1 MANFRYVILLSA
13 TLSMTFIYS
22 NRIVFGFTVICQV
35 PDNSNTT
42 TSDYFLND
50 SAMKAWMFT
59 ATAIGMCIGPIPLY
73 WAYKADTRKLILG
86 YGIVSA
92 LATLLYPLADHIG
105 MWPSLAARFFTGFAQ
120 ASQLHITNE
129 VAQIWARDSEM
140 SLFFSTLL
148 CSSQIGPLFTM
159 ILGGELCSSS
169 LGWAATYYVLGM
181 LCLMTTALF
190 AFLYTEDVKEN
201 RFVSDREA
209 VLIIEGRKEVSAK
222 APVPYIDLLTDVSVW
237 TTLVMFVGYYI
248 GMIIYQQ
255 YSPTFIKQVL
265 NYSIRET
272 GYFSAIPMIA
282 AIVIKLAVGKLMGS
296 ITVTFSSLLPYTA
309 DVLI

>member
-92 LATLLYPLADHIG
+92 LATLLYPLADQLG

-148 CSSQIGPLFTM
+148 CSSQ
-159 ILGGELCSSS
+159 
-169 LGWAATYYVLGM
+169 ATYYVLGM
-181 LCLMTTALF
+181 LCLVTTALF

-296 ITVTFSSLLPYTA
+296 ITVTFGFLLPHTA